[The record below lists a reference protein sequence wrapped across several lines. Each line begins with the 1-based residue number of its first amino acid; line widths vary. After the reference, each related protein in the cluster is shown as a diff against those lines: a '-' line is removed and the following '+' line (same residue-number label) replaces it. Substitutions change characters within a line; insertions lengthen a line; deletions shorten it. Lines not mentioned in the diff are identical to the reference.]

1 MDAHYAPFIVRSGGN
16 RIINPQWSEDQKVAE
31 GIITTD
37 DDRLADFYVSLSLLQ
52 RLENS
57 QKTFNKE
64 NLEME
69 ALIDCLTA
77 ATKEED
83 FFQDERINNNL

>member
-1 MDAHYAPFIVRSGGN
+1 VDAHYAPFIVRSGGN
-16 RIINPQWSEDQKVAE
+16 RMINPQWNEDQKTAE
-31 GIITTD
+31 GIIITD

-52 RLENS
+52 QLENS

-77 ATKEED
+77 MKEED